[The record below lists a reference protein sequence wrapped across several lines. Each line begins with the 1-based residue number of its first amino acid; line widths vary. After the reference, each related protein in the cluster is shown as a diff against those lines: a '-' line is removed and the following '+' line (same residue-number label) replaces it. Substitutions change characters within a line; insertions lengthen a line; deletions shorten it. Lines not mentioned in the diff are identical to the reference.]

1 MDLQITNLQKYYS
14 GRCVLNIENQMIEKG
29 SFLGIIGPNGS
40 GKSTLVKIIAGLV
53 EASNGAVGY
62 NGNGLTTAVR
72 QSMTLVFQKLYLLR
86 TTVFNNIAYPLVVRK
101 VKRQEISE
109 RVNSVME
116 SLDIR
121 SLRDQKAWTLSGGE
135 TQKVALARAIV
146 INPSLL
152 LLDEPTANI
161 DPGSILVMEENIKKF
176 HEQGNSTVIIV
187 THNLQQGKRL
197 CNDIAFIHK
206 GEIIES
212 GSVDDIFN
220 HPKNTLT
227 EKFIAGEIL
236 V

>member
-14 GRCVLNIENQMIEKG
+14 GRCVLNIENQRIKKG
-29 SFLGIIGPNGS
+29 SFLGIIGPNGA

-53 EASNGAVGY
+53 EAGNGTVSY
-62 NGNGLTTAVR
+62 NGSGLNTAV
-72 QSMTLVFQKLYLLR
+72 QQNMTLVFQRPYLLR

-101 VKRQEISE
+101 VKRQEISD

-121 SLRDQKAWTLSGGE
+121 SLKDQKAWTLSGGE

-176 HEQGNSTVIIV
+176 HEQGNSTVIVV

-197 CNDIAFIHK
+197 CDDIAFMHK

-212 GSVDDIFN
+212 GSADDVFN
-220 HPKNTLT
+220 HPKNILT

-236 V
+236 I